1 MSDLRS
7 QMQRAADR
15 HDPPDD
21 WFDHIHERV
30 RTKRRMQLVSV
41 GIVALGVF
49 VTVTAVFFRQ
59 LTTEEARRPGGA
71 PSAGGVRCSVEPT
84 AWWGGDGSGVDVAG
98 GNDAILLGDTAFVDG
113 LVGGAFRLDGK
124 GDWLEIPDD
133 PSIEVGS
140 RDFTVSMWVRYRS
153 TRGEQVFAE
162 EWIETYE
169 QGSQEGW
176 ALTKLRNNV
185 IGFGFGRAGGIDT
198 KPLDLPTHTWIQ
210 VVARRMAGTMSI
222 FVNGTL
228 VTSAEMTN
236 PDKVADSMATL
247 KFGHRGSPDDPPGSP
262 DRQGFFLNGE
272 VDEIQLFIGRGLSDA
287 DIERVFRARSAC
299 AM

>member
-15 HDPPDD
+15 HHPPDE
-21 WFDHIHERV
+21 WLDHIHERV
-30 RTKRRMQLVSV
+30 RTKRRIQRVSV

-49 VTVTAVFFRQ
+49 VAVTAVFIRQ
-59 LTTEEARRPGGA
+59 LTTEEAGRPGGA
-71 PSAGGVRCSVEPT
+71 PSPAGVRCSVEPT
-84 AWWGGDGSGVDVAG
+84 AWWSGDGSGVDVAG
-98 GNDAILLGDTAFVDG
+98 GNDAILRGDTAFVDG
-113 LVGGAFRLDGK
+113 LVGGAFRLDGQ
-124 GDWLEIPDD
+124 GDWLEIPDA
-133 PSIEVGS
+133 PTIEVGS

-169 QGSQEGW
+169 QRSQEGW

-185 IGFGFGRAGGIDT
+185 IGFGFSRAGGIDT

-228 VTSAEMTN
+228 VASAEMTN

-247 KFGHRGSPDDPPGSP
+247 KFGHRGSPDDTPGSR
-262 DRQGFFLNGE
+262 DRRGFFLNGE

>member
-15 HDPPDD
+15 HHPPND
-21 WFDHIHERV
+21 WLDHIHERA
-30 RTKRRMQLVSV
+30 RTNRRNQRVWA

-49 VTVTAVFFRQ
+49 VTVTAVFIRQ
-59 LTTEEARRPGGA
+59 LTTEGARRPGGT
-71 PSAGGVRCSVEPT
+71 PSATGVRCSVEPT
-84 AWWGGDGSGVDVAG
+84 AWWSGDGSGVDVAG
-98 GNDAILLGDTAFVDG
+98 GNDAILHGDAAFVDG
-113 LVGGAFRLDGK
+113 LVGGAFRLDGQ

-140 RDFTVSMWVRYRS
+140 EDLTVSMWVRYRS
-153 TRGEQVFAE
+153 TDGEQVFAE
-162 EWIETYE
+162 EWIETHE

-176 ALTKLRNNV
+176 TLTKLRNNV

-198 KPLDLPTHTWIQ
+198 KPLDLPTNTWIQ
-210 VVARRMAGTMSI
+210 VVARRMAGTMSV
-222 FVNGTL
+222 FVNGTR
-228 VTSAEMTN
+228 VASAEMTN
-236 PDKVADSMATL
+236 PDKVADSTATL
-247 KFGHRGSPDDPPGSP
+247 KFGHRGGPEDTPGSR
-262 DRQGFFLNGE
+262 DRRGFFLNGE

-287 DIERVFRARSAC
+287 DIERVFQARSAC